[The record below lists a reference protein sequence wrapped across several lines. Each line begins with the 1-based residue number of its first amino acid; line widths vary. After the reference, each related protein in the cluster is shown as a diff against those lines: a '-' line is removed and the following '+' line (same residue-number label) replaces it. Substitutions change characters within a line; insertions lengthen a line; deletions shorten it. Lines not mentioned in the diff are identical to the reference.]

1 MVSLEKCLCRSAYFF
16 IGLFGFLILSY
27 LLFSQQVTCKTLCN
41 PINYST
47 PGFPVPH
54 HFPEFA
60 EVHVHWIS
68 DAIQPSHP
76 LSPSSSCPQSFPASG
91 SFPVSQL
98 FASGGQNIGA
108 SASASALAKS
118 IQGWFPLRLT
128 CLISLIPR
136 NAQESF
142 PAPQLEIIIS
152 LVLCCLSCLA
162 VTSIRDHWNNH
173 SFDYMDLCWQ
183 SDVLAF

>member
-1 MVSLEKCLCRSAYFF
+1 MDTHSLTWDPYAALTA
-16 IGLFGFLILSY
+16 ITVH
-27 LLFSQQVTCKTLCN
+27 FSSVPQSCPTLCDPMN
-41 PINYST
+41 CSM

-142 PAPQLEIIIS
+142 LAPQLEIIIS